1 MKEVQDDLPTA
12 QSSTRI
18 AILASMNVTD
28 ELFSIRQKKENE
40 NSEVDAKISS
50 LIELIDESII

>member
-1 MKEVQDDLPTA
+1 
-12 QSSTRI
+12 
-18 AILASMNVTD
+18 MNVTD